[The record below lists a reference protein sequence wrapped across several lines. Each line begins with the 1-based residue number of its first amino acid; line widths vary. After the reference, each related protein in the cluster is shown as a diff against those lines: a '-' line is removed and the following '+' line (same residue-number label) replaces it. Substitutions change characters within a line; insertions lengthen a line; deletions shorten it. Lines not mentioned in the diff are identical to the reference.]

1 MCNLYYS
8 KKLTMKKII
17 LILLMLT
24 TSCIGTRVITNNNG
38 PSTQIEFYN
47 SEMTKKLDFP
57 FSDATI
63 VNNVIYVAGQ
73 VGNIP
78 GTNVLVE
85 RRGSAKH
92 LYQFER
98 KLLLWSMLKNRRT
111 ST

>member
-8 KKLTMKKII
+8 KKFTMKK
-17 LILLMLT
+17 LILLLLILT
-24 TSCIGTRVITNNNG
+24 TSCVGTRVINNNNA

-63 VNNVIYVAGQ
+63 VNNVIYVAWQ

-78 GTNVLVE
+78 
-85 RRGSAKH
+85 
-92 LYQFER
+92 
-98 KLLLWSMLKNRRT
+98 
-111 ST
+111 